1 MLAVKA
7 WDVELGAGGGGML
20 AQAVKCL
27 LCKKEGL
34 SFDPNSYIKR
44 QCSLVPVIQFLVK
57 YRQRD
62 PRG

>member
-7 WDVELGAGGGGML
+7 WDVGLGVGRGGRGGVL

-34 SFDPNSYIKR
+34 SLDLNTYIKR
-44 QCSLVPVIQFLVK
+44 QCGLVPVIQFLVK
-57 YRQRD
+57 
-62 PRG
+62 